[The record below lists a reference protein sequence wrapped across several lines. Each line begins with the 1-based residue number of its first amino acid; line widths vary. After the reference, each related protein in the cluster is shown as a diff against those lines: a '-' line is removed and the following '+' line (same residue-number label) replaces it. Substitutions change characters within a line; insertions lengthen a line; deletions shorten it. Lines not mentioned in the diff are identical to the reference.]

1 MQNLDR
7 ESILR
12 IFGLHDASSI
22 ARQINAIQLSLEEQD
37 GQMVTFWT
45 EIRKDEKQISLIA
58 GRMDTAETNIGQL
71 QVTATAL
78 NASVSSLQTTVNG
91 DGQTTGLVS
100 RVGSL
105 EITANSLNL
114 SVQSLQTT
122 VNGDGQ
128 TTGLVSRVSSLE
140 ITEGSISQRV
150 GVIEGDYVKN
160 AQISLMVV
168 KDGNGYISNALIDAD
183 DIKFVFSRAVS
194 WYWQSEAEA
203 NKRMGLDSSGNLWI
217 SGEYRGGTITNN
229 IQIGTGTNK
238 MYIKPVGT
246 NGAALVGMNGT
257 NELIHLGFTS
267 INNNIVPFMNL
278 MEKNSYGVD
287 VANTSIG
294 AGSVQAGSSGY
305 VAGLYGDSSDGA
317 NLYATKDSSHQ
328 IRIGI
333 TTSGIIIIK
342 SASLSNWPTDRNSV
356 SVGQVFLGSDEI
368 LRVKMA

>member
-37 GQMVTFWT
+37 GQMTTFWT

-78 NASVSSLQTTVNG
+78 NASVTSLQTTVNG
-91 DGQTTGLVS
+91 DSQTTGLVS

-150 GVIEGDYVKN
+150 GVIEGDYVKS

-183 DIKFVFSRAVS
+183 DIDFVFTQAVS
-194 WYWQSEAEA
+194 WYWQSKTET

-217 SGEYRGGTITNN
+217 SGEYRGGTIVNTV
-229 IQIGTGTNK
+229 QVGTGTKN
-238 MYIKPVGT
+238 MYIEPISSGQT
-246 NGAALVGMNGT
+246 TGARLVGKDGTYESLWLGFYNNGT
-257 NELIHLGFTS
+257 DTYPSLYLKAKASNNQDSLIRIMVGSDFAEVLAEAAGTTG
-267 INNNIVPFMNL
+267 
-278 MEKNSYGVD
+278 SYHTIRLI
-287 VANTSIG
+287 AYPRYN
-294 AGSVQAGSSGY
+294 
-305 VAGLYGDSSDGA
+305 
-317 NLYATKDSSHQ
+317 YATIEGKKWPK
-328 IRIGI
+328 I
-333 TTSGIIIIK
+333 TDTTIYN
-342 SASLSNWPTDRNSV
+342 SLSTGAVYIDN
-356 SVGQVFLGSDEI
+356 GYLK
-368 LRVKMA
+368 VKGY